1 MKRRKLAAF
10 MMAAAVMATAL
21 PTSAFAITDNGDGT
35 QGVTEADLN
44 ESNQA
49 DVSIPVDCTVNAT
62 FTVKLPSS
70 IELANADGSWGYTG
84 TVGVKG
90 DIDAG
95 RTVNVTPAASINVY
109 DVTCRP
115 TEDVPASADDQNY
128 EHKDAKEVAVAQ
140 EKQSWG
146 QTELTAGNYSDTS
159 LTLTAG
165 AMQSGVWRGT
175 LPVNIEYAQAAAGG
189 VTP

>member
-1 MKRRKLAAF
+1 MFGQNVAF
-10 MMAAAVMATAL
+10 
-21 PTSAFAITDNGDGT
+21 PSWT
-35 QGVTEADLN
+35 QD
-44 ESNQA
+44 
-49 DVSIPVDCTVNAT
+49 PR
-62 FTVKLPSS
+62 SS
-70 IELANADGSWGYTG
+70 QL
-84 TVGVKG
+84 
-90 DIDAG
+90 
-95 RTVNVTPAASINVY
+95 
-109 DVTCRP
+109 CFF
-115 TEDVPASADDQNY
+115 
-128 EHKDAKEVAVAQ
+128 VAVAQ

>member
-21 PTSAFAITDNGDGT
+21 PTSAFAVTVNEDGT
-35 QGVTEADLN
+35 QEITEADLDEN
-44 ESNQA
+44 NKK
-49 DVSIPVDCTVNAT
+49 DVDIPVDCTVGAT

-70 IELANADGSWGYTG
+70 ITLSNTSGSWGYAG

-95 RTVNVTPAASINVY
+95 RTVNVKPAASVTVY

-115 TEDVPASADDQNY
+115 TADVPASAEDQAY
-128 EHKDAKEVAVAQ
+128 EHKDAKDVAVAQ
-140 EKQSWG
+140 EKQSWA
-146 QTELTAGNYSDTS
+146 QTDLNADTYSETG

-165 AMQSGVWRGT
+165 AMQSGKWKGT
-175 LPVNIEYAQAAAGG
+175 LNVNIEYAGAAA
-189 VTP
+189 VAP